1 MTPKDGT
8 RRRILDAG
16 EIEFAEKGYFNASI
30 DRIAERAAVAKGT
43 VYYNFAG
50 KGAVF
55 LAVVDRGLTELTR
68 RVRLEAERD
77 GSVRERLSRVF
88 RAHAEMLFEYPRIA
102 EILFREMTSG
112 LEPAVLDGIR
122 AIRSAYLES
131 LVGLVHDG
139 RHEGVLGPTHPRL
152 AAIAV
157 TELSYAVCAELIATG
172 GTQDEAVEFL
182 VHVFTGGLIG
192 GNDESRS

>member
-1 MTPKDGT
+1 MPTKNGT

-16 EIEFAEKGYFNASI
+16 EIEFAEKGYFNASV

-68 RVRLEAERD
+68 RVRLEAERE
-77 GSVRERLSRVF
+77 GSARERLSRVF

-112 LEPAVLDGIR
+112 LEPDVLDGIR
-122 AIRSAYLES
+122 AMRSAYLES
-131 LVGLVHDG
+131 LVGLVLDG
-139 RHEGVLGPTHPRL
+139 RHEGVLAPTHPRL

-172 GTQDEAVEFL
+172 GTRDEAVEFL
-182 VHVFTGGLIG
+182 VHVFTGGLLG
-192 GNDESRS
+192 GHDEPGN